1 MKLWFSRGSNL
12 LKIIFSYLIS
22 RISGR
27 VIHWGNPVAVSIEP
41 NNTCNL
47 RCPECP
53 AGLKELTRARG
64 HMQPELFN
72 AILQQML
79 PHLSWLTLYFQGE
92 PFMSRNFFD
101 FVATARSRKIFVA
114 TSTNGHFLDEDS
126 VSRTIESGLNRLIIS
141 LDGAG
146 QQSYEAYRQGGDF
159 NRVIS
164 GIRQLVKE
172 KKRQKSSTPEIILQ
186 CLVLKSNEHE
196 LEEIRKLGKSLGV
209 NKVTFKTAQFND
221 FENGNPL
228 MPENQKYSRYKQR
241 KTNSQTD
248 HAGKEQISPPRFPI
262 FIGIATSPPPPF
274 TRSPVHPF
282 TLKNPLPNACFRMW
296 SSSVITWDGKV
307 VPCCFDKD
315 ASHELGDLTLSPFA
329 EVWRSKPYD
338 EFRKKILKNRKSIEI
353 CSNCTQT
360 F

>member
-27 VIHWGNPVAVSIEP
+27 VIHWGNPVAMSIEP

-72 AILQQML
+72 AILEQML
-79 PHLSWLTLYFQGE
+79 PQLSWLTLYFQGE

-101 FVATARSRKIFVA
+101 FVSAARSRKIFVA
-114 TSTNGHFLDEDS
+114 TSTNGHFLDDDS
-126 VSRTIESGLNRLIIS
+126 VTRTIESGLNRLIIS

-164 GIRQLVKE
+164 GIRLLVKE
-172 KKRQKSSTPEIILQ
+172 KERLKSTTPEIILQ

-196 LEEIRKLGKSLGV
+196 LEDIRKLGKSLGV
-209 NKVTFKTAQFND
+209 DKVTFKTAQFND

-228 MPENQKYSRYKQR
+228 MPENQKYSRYKQQ
-241 KTNSQTD
+241 KTVSQTD
-248 HAGKEQISPPRFPI
+248 YAGTEQFSPPRHL
-262 FIGIATSPPPPF
+262 ATSPPPHF
-274 TRSPVHPF
+274 TIKH
-282 TLKNPLPNACFRMW
+282 TLPNACFRMW
-296 SSSVITWDGKV
+296 SSCVITWDGKV

-315 ASHELGDLTLSPFA
+315 AAHELGDITRKPFS
-329 EVWRSKPYD
+329 EIWRGKSYD

-353 CSNCTQT
+353 CSNCTQKL
-360 F
+360 